1 MALKKIYKSLIFL
14 IGLSLIYS
22 GLYSN
27 IGNYN
32 YAYVFQLPDSTVN
45 EDSIKAA
52 QDSLYQGPYK
62 ASKTPTYQPADRHGD
77 PFSSFQSPSPLILN
91 DPSSFQLETEIDTGM
106 NYTIYETIGEDLNY
120 RPTTEMSFE
129 EFSELQER
137 RMLKDYWKTR
147 SAGLDGESAV
157 SGRRLIPPIY
167 VSPLFDRIFGGS
179 YVDIQPTGF
188 VTLDFGGRWQRIAN
202 PAIPIRQ
209 QRNGGFEFDQQISM
223 NVVGKIGEKLAITA
237 NFDNNNSFDFEN
249 DLRVEYTGYEE
260 EIIKKIE
267 IGNVSLPVSNS
278 LMTGAQSLFGVKTQL
293 QFGKLFVTGVA
304 STQRGKSDVIEV
316 EAGSQGKEFNIRASE
331 YDENRHFFLGHF
343 FKENFDIERWL
354 RNIPQITSG
363 VNITRLEVY
372 VLNRNMNTETVRGFI
387 GFMDLAE
394 DQEDIFLQGNPNL
407 LPAQPNFPNSNE
419 ANNLYDQ
426 IRGRQDLRNVDNAD
440 QVLQNQFD
448 MEKGRDYEIVA
459 QARKLDAKE
468 YTFNPQLGYLSLFR
482 KLQNDEVLAVSY
494 EYTYNGRRYR
504 VGELTEDYADRPET
518 DLIFLKMLRPQKI
531 NTAVPTWDLMM
542 KNVYNLNASQV
553 AREGFELRVQ
563 YRDDNTGIDNPS
575 LHEGAIKNVQ
585 LVEVMGLDRLNQNL
599 DFQPDGNFD
608 FIEGITI
615 LPENGQIIFPVKE
628 PFGSHLRSKFAPGE
642 DFLKQKYVYDTLYN
656 TTQADAE
663 LVTTQNKFFIVGRY
677 QAGSSRDIALP
688 GINISENSVRVFA
701 GSLPLTEGVDYRVDY
716 NLGRVSI
723 INEGILNSGK
733 RIRIEFEK
741 ADLFSFQ
748 TRSLLGTRLD
758 YRFNDNFNIGATA
771 LYVNERPLVSRINI
785 GDEPTRNFKYGF
797 DINYRGESRFLTKMI
812 DALPLVSTKEKSTI
826 NFNAEFAQLKPGTS
840 NQVKGASTSYI
851 DDFEAAVIPFSLGNG
866 IQQWKLA
873 ATPKT
878 DDNRYHDGLYEPN
891 SLQLGYKRAK
901 LAWYTIDNIFYV
913 NQSINRDRPDIDD
926 EARNYTSVMG
936 FTPFDLFPGRDQEV
950 LITNEPTFDLAFF
963 PHERGQYNY
972 NPDLDEMNGVPLL
985 KNPEENW
992 GGITRAITSDVDFDK
1007 NNVEFIEF
1015 WMMDPFHPG
1024 EYGRVLDGIFDTRN
1038 NSGGELIFHLGS
1050 VSEDV
1055 IKDSRHGFENG
1066 LPTDADNNDVPEFRE
1081 TPWGRV
1087 TTEQFL
1093 TDGFDL
1099 NNRDQQ
1105 DVGMDGLDDEAER
1118 NYAEYPEA
1126 VRQLPDPSADNFQYY
1141 LGPEA
1146 DQLNGILQ
1154 RYKNFNG
1161 MDGNSPSS
1169 SGNERFTPS
1178 GSVLPDNEDLNRD
1191 NTISDLEEYYEYRLN
1206 IRPGELEIG
1215 KNHIVDKVSVRKENL
1230 DQDVDWYLFRIPI
1243 RRPDRVQGDI
1253 SGFKSI
1259 RYIRT
1264 ILTGYESPVVLRFAK
1279 FQLLGSQWRKY
1290 LEDLGDGGLAPI
1302 PEINQE
1308 DFAISVVN
1316 YEENGPASGE
1326 QGREYIYNYPPG
1338 INPDRDITSPIV
1350 NVQNEQSIQLC
1361 VDDLP
1366 DAESRAMFKNITLD
1380 LVNYGRLK
1388 MFLHAHS
1395 EETLDGE
1402 VTAFIRLGTDF
1413 TENYYEI
1420 ELPLVMSP
1428 RGNVSREE
1436 IWPGE
1441 NEIDLPLE
1449 ALHSLKSKRNRVT
1462 GRYSNNNTDGLDLPF
1477 IEQYGKYT
1485 LKVEG
1490 NPDLSSVQ
1498 TLMIGVRNPHTEDD
1512 DQLPKSVCIWANELR
1527 VADFDNFPGYAA
1539 NARLSTQLAD
1549 FANISTSMR
1558 YSTVGFGGVQQ
1569 RIAERSREEIQEFD
1583 VAANITV
1590 DKLLPESFGLKIP
1603 MYVSYETGRI
1613 IPQFDPRDPDIPL
1626 SAALASFG
1634 SSEERL
1640 NYRKIV
1646 EERVTR
1652 RSINFTNVRKVKTKE
1667 DAKSNFFDIENFAFS
1682 YAYSDMVETG
1692 FYRANYLFKSY
1703 RGNVTYNFTPEPVV
1717 LEPFKKMKIFKSP
1730 WLALIKDFN
1739 ISLLPTSVN
1748 LRADLDRR
1756 FIKTQLRNQD
1766 LTTDGIA
1773 PNYEKY
1779 FTFNRSYNLRWNFTK
1794 NLSFDYMARANAII
1808 DEPQGDIDLEWKR
1821 DSIWTNIKRLGRMKN
1836 FNQQL
1841 NFNYR
1846 IPFDKI
1852 PITDWISGD
1861 AQYSVGYT
1869 WTAGTLNQTDSAG
1882 NFFGHTIQNNR
1893 EQGISG
1899 KVDFVKL
1906 YNKIKFLEE
1915 INRPTRRRPSRRPPT
1930 RRESADSVEQKPDL
1944 KFLKRTLRTL
1954 MALRSVNITY
1964 GRREGTILPGFTK
1977 DPSLFGMDSSFNSPG
1992 WAFVLGSQ
2000 SPDIK
2005 KMAAENNWLT
2015 ASSFLTSPF
2024 TQISSV
2030 DLNIRGTI
2038 EPFKDLRIQV
2048 DMKKTKAE
2056 TYQEIFRFDPNAS
2069 LDTLNG
2075 YRSLTPS
2082 RTGSYMISYL
2092 PIRTSFLGSGPNNQS
2107 EAFENF
2113 NRYRAIIKDRL
2124 DNINPNGEY
2133 QNKAQ
2138 DVLIPAFLA
2147 AYSGADPRKIKLSPF
2162 PNIPLPNW
2170 RIDYKGLNNI
2180 PGMKDIFSSINLT
2193 HSYSSSFQVNG
2204 FTSALDY
2211 TTPGQ
2216 LQLSNSLE
2224 DYPLASQINAD
2235 NELIPLFIMNQVV
2248 ISERFSP
2255 LIGLNFT
2262 TKNRIN
2268 ARIEY
2273 RRERNVALNMMNSQV
2288 TELNNSDFA
2297 FSFGFTKANLKL
2309 PFKVQGET
2317 VVLENELTFKADF
2330 TIRDTRTLQR
2340 KIVES
2345 DTIPEPFTKNEITSG
2360 NLNIVFRP
2368 TVSYVL
2374 NQRLNLTFYIERNIN
2389 EPRITNSFA
2398 RRTSAFGVQVRFSLA
2413 Q

>member
-1 MALKKIYKSLIFL
+1 MIISFLLICF
-14 IGLSLIYS
+14 GLSTGANNKS
-22 GLYSN
+22 
-27 IGNYN
+27 
-32 YAYVFQLPDSTVN
+32 YAASFVFQLPDTTKSN
-45 EDSIKAA
+45 EDTLKTAR
-52 QDSLYQGPYK
+52 DTLYQGAYES
-62 ASKTPTYQPADRHGD
+62 SKKPTYQPSDRFGD
-77 PFSSFQSPSPLILN
+77 PFSNYQSPSPLLLD

-106 NYTIYETIGEDLNY
+106 NYTIYETIGDDLNY
-120 RPTTEMSFE
+120 RPTTEMSFQ
-129 EFSELQER
+129 EFSELQEKK
-137 RMLKDYWKTR
+137 MLKDYWKSK

-188 VTLDFGGRWQRIAN
+188 VTLDFGGRWQRIEN
-202 PAIPIRQ
+202 PSIPIRQ

-293 QFGKLFVTGVA
+293 QFGKLFVTAVA

-316 EAGSQGKEFNIRASE
+316 EAGSQGKEFSIRASE

-343 FKENFDIERWL
+343 FRDNFDIDGWL

-372 VLNRNMNTETVRGFI
+372 VLNRNNNTETLRNIVA
-387 GFMDLAE
+387 FMDLAE
-394 DQEDIFLQGNPNL
+394 DQQDIFLQSNPNIT
-407 LPAQPNFPNSNE
+407 PAQTNFPASND
-419 ANNLYDQ
+419 ANPLFEN
-426 IRGRQDLRNVDNAD
+426 LRNNPTARNIDNID
-440 QVLQNQFD
+440 QFLQNDFN
-448 MEKGRDYEIVA
+448 MEKGRDFEIVSP
-459 QARKLDAKE
+459 ARKLDPKE
-468 YTFNPQLGYLSLFR
+468 YTFNAQLGYLSLFR

-494 EYTYNGRRYR
+494 EYTFNGKRYK
-504 VGELTEDYADRPET
+504 VGELQDEYGSRPENEV
-518 DLIFLKMLRPQKI
+518 IFMKMLRPQKI
-531 NTAVPTWDLMM
+531 NIDMPTWDLMM
-542 KNVYNLNASQV
+542 KNVYNLNASQI
-553 AREGFELRVQ
+553 ARDGFELRIQ
-563 YRDDNTGIDNPS
+563 YRDDNSGIDNPS
-575 LHEGAIKNVQ
+575 LHEGAIKNIP
-585 LVEVMGLDRLNQNL
+585 LIEVMGLDRLNQNQ

-608 FIEGITI
+608 FLEGVTI
-615 LPENGQIIFPVKE
+615 LPANGQIIFPVKE
-628 PFGSHLRSKFAPGE
+628 PFGNHLRSKFVPGE
-642 DFLKQKYVYDTLYN
+642 DNLIQKYVYDTLYN

-663 LVTTQNKFFIVGRY
+663 LFATQNKFFIVGSY

-701 GSLPLTEGVDYRVDY
+701 GSLPLNEGVDYRVDY
-716 NLGRVSI
+716 TLGRVSI

-733 RIRIEFEK
+733 KIRIEYEK
-741 ADLFSFQ
+741 ADLFNFQ
-748 TRSLLGTRLD
+748 TRSLLGSRLD
-758 YRFNDNFNIGATA
+758 YRFNENFNIGATA

-797 DINYRGESRFLTKMI
+797 DVNYRGEARFLTKMI
-812 DALPLVSTKEKSTI
+812 DILPLVSTKEKSTI
-826 NFNAEFAQLKPGTS
+826 SFNAEFAQLKPGTS
-840 NQVKGASTSYI
+840 NQVKGESTSYI
-851 DDFEAAVIPFSLGNG
+851 DDFEAAVIPFNLGNG
-866 IQQWKLA
+866 IQSWKLA
-873 ATPKT
+873 ATPKS
-878 DDNRYHDGLYEPN
+878 DDAKYYSGTYQTNDL
-891 SLQLGYKRAK
+891 SIGYKRAK
-901 LAWYTIDNIFYV
+901 LAWYTIDNIFYLQNSV
-913 NQSINRDRPDIDD
+913 NRARPDNINDD
-926 EARNYTSVMG
+926 DRSYLSVMG
-936 FTPFDLFPGRDQEV
+936 FTPFDIFRGRDQEV
-950 LITNEPTFDLAFF
+950 LVTNEPTFDLAFF

-972 NPDLDEMNGVPLL
+972 NPDLDFSSYSVPTL
-985 KNPEENW
+985 KNPKENW

-1007 NNVEFIEF
+1007 NNIEFIEF
-1015 WMMDPFHPG
+1015 WMLDPFLSS
-1024 EYGRVLDGIFDTRN
+1024 EFGRVRDGLINDN
-1038 NSGGELIFHLGS
+1038 NTTGGELIFHLGS
-1050 VSEDV
+1050 ISEDV
-1055 IKDSRHGFENG
+1055 VKDGRHGFENG
-1066 LPTDADNNDVPEFRE
+1066 LPTEEPPDPTQFKE
-1081 TPWGRV
+1081 TSWGRV
-1087 TTEQFL
+1087 TTQQFL
-1093 TDGFDL
+1093 TEGFDL
-1099 NNRDQQ
+1099 SNREKQ
-1105 DVGMDGLDDEAER
+1105 DVGLDGLSNEDEK
-1118 NYAEYPEA
+1118 NYNEYSEVIRA
-1126 VRQLPDPSADNFQYY
+1126 LEDPSADDFQYY
-1141 LGPEA
+1141 LGDEL
-1146 DQLNGILQ
+1146 DNQDVKILQ

-1161 MDGNSPSS
+1161 HDGNSPSS

-1206 IRPGELEIG
+1206 IKPGELEVG
-1215 KNHIVDKVSVRKENL
+1215 KNHIVDRVSVPDKNGDGFDEN
-1230 DQDVDWYLFRIPI
+1230 WYLFRVPI
-1243 RRPDRVQGDI
+1243 RKPDRVQGDI

-1264 ILTGYESPVVLRFAK
+1264 ILTGYDKPIVLRFAK
-1279 FQLLGSQWRKY
+1279 FQLLGTQWRKY

-1302 PEINQE
+1302 PEINQD
-1308 DFAISVVN
+1308 DFEVSVVN
-1316 YEENGPASGE
+1316 FEENGPNSGRE
-1326 QGREYIYNYPPG
+1326 GREYIYNYPPG

-1350 NVQNEQSIQLC
+1350 NVQNEQSMQLC
-1361 VDDLP
+1361 VEDLP
-1366 DAESRAMFKNITLD
+1366 DAESRAIFKNISLD

-1395 EETLDGE
+1395 ENANDNE
-1402 VTAFIRLGTDF
+1402 VSAFIRLGTDF

-1420 ELPLVMSP
+1420 ELPLVMTP
-1428 RGNVSREE
+1428 PGQTTNPED
-1436 IWPGE
+1436 IWPDQ

-1449 ALHSLKSKRNRVT
+1449 ALHTLKSKRNRVT
-1462 GRYSNNNTDGLDLPF
+1462 GRYSDNNTEGLELPF
-1477 IEQYGKYT
+1477 IEQQGKYT

-1490 NPDLSSVQ
+1490 NPDLSTVE
-1498 TLMIGVRNPHTEDD
+1498 TIMIGIRNPHSEQD

-1539 NARLSTQLAD
+1539 NARLSAQVAD

-1583 VAANITV
+1583 IAANITL
-1590 DKLLPESFGLKIP
+1590 DKLLPESFGLKVP

-1626 SAALASFG
+1626 TAALAGFSPG
-1634 SSEERL
+1634 EERN
-1640 NYRKIV
+1640 NYKRIV
-1646 EERVTR
+1646 EDRLTR

-1667 DAKSNFFDIENFAFS
+1667 DAKSRIFDIENFAFS

-1703 RGNVTYNFTPEPVV
+1703 RGNITYNYSPEPVV
-1717 LEPFKKMKIFKSP
+1717 LEPFKKMGLFKSP

-1739 ISLLPTSVN
+1739 LSLLPSAINV
-1748 LRADLDRR
+1748 RADIDRR
-1756 FIKTQLRNQD
+1756 FVKTQLRNRD

-1773 PNYEKY
+1773 PNYEKF
-1779 FTFNRSYNLRWNFTK
+1779 FTFNRSYNLRWNLTK
-1794 NLSFDYMARANAII
+1794 NLNLDYMARANAII
-1808 DEPQGDIDLEWKR
+1808 DEPEGDINEDWKR
-1821 DSIWTNIKRLGRMKN
+1821 DSIWHNIKRLGRMKN
-1836 FNQQL
+1836 FNQTI
-1841 NFNYR
+1841 NANYR

-1852 PITDWISGD
+1852 PVTDWISGD

-1893 EQGISG
+1893 ERGFSG

-1906 YNKIKFLEE
+1906 YNKIGFLKE
-1915 INRPTRRRPSRRPPT
+1915 INRPARRRPSRRPPQ
-1930 RRESADSVEQKPDL
+1930 RRSEADTVEQKPDL
-1944 KFLKRTLRTL
+1944 KFLKGTLRTL

-1964 GRREGTILPGFTK
+1964 GRREGTILPGFVK
-1977 DPSLFGMDSSFNSPG
+1977 DPNIFGLDSGFNAPG
-1992 WAFVLGSQ
+1992 WAFILGDQ

-2005 KMAAENNWLT
+2005 RMAANNNWLT

-2038 EPFKDLRIQV
+2038 EPFKDMRIQL
-2048 DMKKTKAE
+2048 DLKKTKSE

-2069 LDTLNG
+2069 IDTLNG

-2082 RTGSYMISYL
+2082 RTGSYMISFL
-2092 PIRTSFLGSGPNNQS
+2092 PIRTAFLGSGPDNQS
-2107 EAFENF
+2107 VAFEQF
-2113 NRYRAIIKDRL
+2113 NNYRAIIKSRL
-2124 DNINPNGEY
+2124 DAANPRGEY
-2133 QNKAQ
+2133 DSKSQ

-2147 AYSGADPRKIKLSPF
+2147 AYAGSDPQSVKLTPF
-2162 PNIPLPNW
+2162 PKIPLPNW
-2170 RIDYKGLNNI
+2170 RIDYKGLSNI
-2180 PGMKDIFSSINLT
+2180 PGLKDAFSSINLT
-2193 HSYSSSFQVNG
+2193 HSYSSTFSING
-2204 FTSALDY
+2204 FTSSLDY
-2211 TTPGQ
+2211 NNVNQ
-2216 LQLSNSLE
+2216 LELSNNLE
-2224 DYPLASQINAD
+2224 NYPFASRVNED
-2235 NELIPLFIMNQVV
+2235 NELIPLYIMNQVV

-2262 TKNRIN
+2262 TKSRIT

-2273 RRERNVALNMMNSQV
+2273 RKERNVALNMMNSQV
-2288 TELNNSDFA
+2288 TELNNNDFA
-2297 FSFGFTKANLKL
+2297 FSFGFTKAGMKL
-2309 PFKVQGET
+2309 PFKSQGKT
-2317 VVLENELTFKADF
+2317 IVLDNDLKMQVDF
-2330 TIRDTRTLQR
+2330 TIRDTRTVQR
-2340 KIVES
+2340 KIIES
-2345 DTIPEPFTKNEITSG
+2345 DTVAVPYTDNIITSG
-2360 NLNIVFRP
+2360 NINIVFRP

-2374 NQRLNLTFYIERNIN
+2374 NERLNLTFYIERNIN